1 VAPGEQDLRRFFDT
15 APVGMYRSTAAGR
28 FVFVNPAMVALLGYD
43 DAADVLA
50 LDLARDVYVDA
61 DERAALVARYRDT
74 GIAEGIDV
82 RWRTRSGEILMV
94 RLYSRVVRTDAGAV
108 EFDTTVFD
116 VTELHEARENVVL
129 NRDELEHTATTL
141 GLLLGQIPA
150 VLWTTDNELRVTSS
164 GGAVR
169 ELLGST
175 PNSTIGTSLYE
186 FFRTTDAAHP
196 VIAYHLQ
203 ALAGEVVSYDYDYA
217 GKMFTARLGPR
228 RSADGKTIGTIGTA
242 IDVTAS
248 RQLERRMVDAQRA
261 ESLGLLAGGL
271 AHDFNNLL
279 VAMLGNADLALRD
292 PPGSREAIANIRVAA
307 MRAAELVQQLLAYA
321 GGGTQQVSD
330 VKVAPLI
337 DELLGLLGSTVPPG
351 VRLHSELPAVLPA
364 VRADPSQ
371 LRQVVLNLVTNARDA
386 VAARGG
392 GVEVSARV
400 VDHDGR
406 PGVDDVVGPGPGTY
420 LVISVTDDGA
430 GVDPSVR
437 TRIFDP
443 FFTTKPSGHG
453 LGLAAVLGIV
463 RSHAG
468 ALKVESHEGLGTT
481 FRLLLPASTV
491 IASPET
497 RTVDPAPIWHGRGL
511 ALVVD
516 DEPSVRHVATRM
528 LVSMGLEVVTASS
541 GAEAIELFGE
551 RPESFSIVLLDLTM
565 PGSRGDETFRELRG
579 MRADVPIILMSGY
592 SHQEASTL
600 FEGEE
605 LAGFL
610 QKPFRL
616 ERLRELVR
624 GATSAPVDPT
634 PPAPAPPP
642 EATMAAGRTR

>member
-61 DERAALVARYRDT
+61 DERAALVARYRDS

-463 RSHAG
+463 RSHGGGLRVSAG
-468 ALKVESHEGLGTT
+468 PTGGAHFEVWWPATRAETK
-481 FRLLLPASTV
+481 RLPT
-491 IASPET
+491 
-497 RTVDPAPIWHGRGL
+497 PIPTPVL
-511 ALVVD
+511 NILVVD
-516 DEPSVRHVATRM
+516 DEDLVRDVLSRM
-528 LVSMGLEVVTASS
+528 IEDLGYAVIAVSD
-541 GAEAIELFGE
+541 GAEALAVADRSEVALDAVI
-551 RPESFSIVLLDLTM
+551 LDLTM
-565 PGSRGDETFRELRG
+565 PTMSGRTVLTALRARRPG
-579 MRADVPIILMSGY
+579 VPIVLCSGY
-592 SHQEASTL
+592 DRERDAS
-600 FEGEE
+600 GP
-605 LAGFL
+605 AGDAFL
-610 QKPFRL
+610 RKPFRMEDL
-616 ERLRELVR
+616 ERILADVTR
-624 GATSAPVDPT
+624 
-634 PPAPAPPP
+634 
-642 EATMAAGRTR
+642 AAR